1 MSLGKE
7 HSWIGEGK
15 GLQIIW
21 CTWSAC
27 NGGWWVIKAWARC
40 ICECAMVVLAV
51 QIISATTQPAMQT
64 DMHHNHHYITFTHAT
79 GMSLHCTSP
88 TKASTSGTPDHLQSL
103 NLSYALQLCSFSR
116 LTVTKE
122 YLVDPGC
129 DSHCNLLVG
138 KNKTN

>member
-1 MSLGKE
+1 M
-7 HSWIGEGK
+7 
-15 GLQIIW
+15 QIIW
-21 CTWSAC
+21 HTWNVC
-27 NGGWWVIKAWARC
+27 NSWWCAIQAWASC
-40 ICECAMVVLAV
+40 ICGDRVCECARVVLAV
-51 QIISATTQPAMQT
+51 QIKSGATLPAMQT